1 MAECFTDTTL
11 DPVAIHSIGC
21 VLAGHEHSE
30 PSQTGIAVSQV
41 EGEAIDAA
49 PCALAQQS
57 FEVGL
62 RPQPTRGV
70 QAEAFAVRG

>member
-1 MAECFTDTTL
+1 M
-11 DPVAIHSIGC
+11 GC
-21 VLAGHEHSE
+21 VLSGHEHSE
-30 PSQTGIAVSQV
+30 PSQTGIAVSQI

-62 RPQPTRGV
+62 LSQPAGGV
-70 QAEAFAVRG
+70 QTEAFAVRG